1 MRVKF
6 LKKYKLFKKRLSKP
20 SSLWYKRLGDA
31 FSPNRLYIFYGK
43 CGENMQQQILSDRY
57 EVTGLLGA
65 GASGRV
71 YLARHRVLG
80 QDRAI
85 KCIPKSVSDHSGFP
99 SEAGLLKS
107 LNHPAIPIIYDFEED
122 DENYYLIEEYVA
134 GESLEAYVLHQT
146 TIPLDFVLRIGRQLC
161 DVIGYL
167 HARPTPI
174 IYQDLKPEHI
184 IVYGNQL
191 KIVDFGIA
199 SYISNEGNPY
209 QSYGTAAFAAPEKRL
224 GLPCDERTDIYGIG
238 RILQFLEQYIPKEV
252 PRARLNGIIYRA
264 TAPELSQRFSGT
276 SHLMEELESYA
287 SGISEGKEHLITN
300 LAVIGMKPGIGA
312 THLAVSYHV
321 YLNGAGIPSLYTEKN
336 DSGDLRR
343 IARRSWVRKENKTVS
358 CGDFCAVLSRSKEQ
372 EWLQRAEGC
381 LVQDFGTYE
390 STDIEL
396 EQCDGMMLV
405 LGGRDWEIE
414 PALAL
419 YERLYLRKH
428 LVPVVNY
435 GNERMAKYY
444 ARRWRRNVYCFPLDK
459 DPAVPSMEKKRFFDT
474 LRKKEGW

>member
-1 MRVKF
+1 M
-6 LKKYKLFKKRLSKP
+6 SKASP
-20 SSLWYKRLGDA
+20 VWYKRLGDA
-31 FSPNRLYIFYGK
+31 FFTETVLHISLCYRKY
-43 CGENMQQQILSDRY
+43 GENMQQQILFGRY
-57 EVTGLLGA
+57 ELAGLLGA

-80 QDRAI
+80 QDRAV
-85 KCIPKSVSDHSGFP
+85 KCFPKASPGHSTFR
-99 SEAGLLKS
+99 SEAELLKS
-107 LNHPAIPIIYDFEED
+107 LNHPAIPVIYDVEED
-122 DENYYLIEEYVA
+122 DENDYLIEEYVA
-134 GESLEAYVLHQT
+134 GQSLEAYVLHQT

-167 HARPTPI
+167 HARPVPV

-199 SYISNEGNPY
+199 SYISSEGNIC
-209 QSYGTAAFAAPEKRL
+209 QFYGTAEYAAPEKRL

-238 RILQFLEQYIPKEV
+238 RILQFLKQFV
-252 PRARLNGIIYRA
+252 PQEERTARLERIIGRA
-264 TAPELSQRFSGT
+264 CAGEPSQRYREVSL
-276 SHLMEELESYA
+276 LMEELEA
-287 SGISEGKEHLITN
+287 AGISEGKKHLLTN
-300 LAVIGMKPGIGA
+300 LAVVGMRPGIGA
-312 THLAVSYHV
+312 THLAISLHV
-321 YLNGAGIPSLYTEKN
+321 CLNAEGIPGLYTQPG

-343 IARRSWVRKENKTVS
+343 IARRSWVKRERALIS
-358 CGDFCAVLSRSKEQ
+358 YGDFAGTCSREKAQ
-372 EWLQRAEGC
+372 EFLREGKGC
-381 LVQDFGTYE
+381 LVSDFGTYE

-396 EQCDGMMLV
+396 EQCDGILLV

-414 PALAL
+414 QAQAL
-419 YERLYLRKH
+419 YERLRLRKN

-444 ARRWRRNVYCFPLDK
+444 ARRWRRSVYCFPLDG
-459 DPAVPSMEKKRFFDT
+459 DPAVPTMEKRQFFDM

>member
-1 MRVKF
+1 M
-6 LKKYKLFKKRLSKP
+6 L
-20 SSLWYKRLGDA
+20 
-31 FSPNRLYIFYGK
+31 FSPAVLLYRK
-43 CGENMQQQILSDRY
+43 CGENMQQQILFGRY
-57 EVTGLLGA
+57 EVAGLLGA
-65 GASGRV
+65 GANGRV
-71 YLARHRVLG
+71 YLARHRILG

-85 KCIPKSVSDHSGFP
+85 KCIPKTVPDDSGFQ
-99 SEAGLLKS
+99 SEAELLKS
-107 LNHPAIPIIYDFEED
+107 LNHPAIPIIYDLEED

-134 GESLEAYVLHQT
+134 GESLEAYVLHQS
-146 TIPLDFVLRIGRQLC
+146 TIPLDFVLRIGIQLC

-167 HARPTPI
+167 HAGPIPI

-209 QSYGTAAFAAPEKRL
+209 QSYGTAEFAAPEKRL
-224 GLPCDERTDIYGIG
+224 GLPCDERADIYGIG
-238 RILQFLEQYIPKEV
+238 RILQFLEAYLPQEE
-252 PRARLNGIIYRA
+252 RTTRLEGIIQRA
-264 TAPELSQRFSGT
+264 IANRLSRRFENTAS
-276 SHLMEELESYA
+276 LMKELEVYA
-287 SGISEGKEHLITN
+287 EEISEGKKHLLKN
-300 LAVIGMKPGIGA
+300 LAVIGMRPGIGA

-321 YLNGAGIPSLYTEKN
+321 CLNAACIPSLYMEQN

-343 IARRSWVRKENKTVS
+343 IARRSWVKQENGFVS
-358 CGDFCAVLSRSKEQ
+358 YGDFVGVFSEGKAE
-372 EWLQRAEGC
+372 EWQLQKKGC

-396 EQCDGMMLV
+396 EQCDGILLV

-419 YERLYLRKH
+419 YERLHLRKH

-435 GNERMAKYY
+435 DNGRMAKYY
-444 ARRWRRNVYCFPLDK
+444 ARRWRRNVYCFPLDG
-459 DPAVPSMEKKRFFDT
+459 DPTVPTIKKRQFFDA
-474 LRKKEGW
+474 LREKEGW